1 MPVLSLELD
10 TSIDEDIRR
19 NYNPNQIDE
28 DMGLPSLPKILNQ
41 QSEVEI
47 QNVQPKKVNP
57 TALKPVNSVYEA
69 PIQTKKTKQTAKI
82 NYKKTLSAQGNYI
95 TIKKGTK
102 IKTKLLTNVSDYS
115 RKGTRLTFV
124 TTYPVTTTYFTIP
137 SGTKLQGVVVN
148 SHRPWLSGNG
158 GLIQIKLTSIS
169 MQDEIQ
175 PVSAFVTKAN
185 HKKIFFNN
193 IKGKRKYAK
202 SMFKVMRP
210 GSHFC
215 KKMMNVSYNL
225 ARDGSSIIVSPFSF
239 TAGVLALGGNVIVSP
254 VIALFYKGE
263 SISFKAGNPFE
274 FKLDQDVFVY
284 K

>member
-28 DMGLPSLPKILNQ
+28 DMGLPALPKILNQ
-41 QSEVEI
+41 PNAVEV
-47 QNVQPKKVNP
+47 QNIQPKKVNSGEFNS
-57 TALKPVNSVYEA
+57 TSSGTGNLVQVKP
-69 PIQTKKTKQTAKI
+69 TKQTAKT
-82 NYKKTLSAQGNYI
+82 NYKKSLSAQSSYI
-95 TIKKGTK
+95 TLKKGTK

-115 RKGTRLTFV
+115 PKGTRLSFV

-158 GLIQIKLTSIS
+158 GLIEIKLTSIS
-169 MQDEIQ
+169 MQAEIQ
-175 PVSAFVTKAN
+175 PISAFVANAN

-202 SMFKVMRP
+202 SMLKVMKP
-210 GSHFC
+210 GSQFC
-215 KKMMNVSYNL
+215 KKMMGVTFNL
-225 ARDGSSIIVSPFSF
+225 ARDGSSVLISPFSF
-239 TAGVLALGGNVIVSP
+239 TAGILALGGNVIVSP

-263 SISFKAGNPFE
+263 HISFKSGNEFV